1 MDRAILSE
9 HLEQAERHVAE
20 GVRCIG
26 RQRMVIA
33 NLERNGHD
41 ATLARSLLAQF
52 QYTQVV
58 HIAHRDELKKEF
70 EA

>member
-1 MDRAILSE
+1 
-9 HLEQAERHVAE
+9 
-20 GVRCIG
+20 VRGIA
-26 RQRMVIA
+26 RQRTVIA

-52 QYTQVV
+52 QYTQVA
-58 HIAHRDELKKEF
+58 HIADRDQLKKQL